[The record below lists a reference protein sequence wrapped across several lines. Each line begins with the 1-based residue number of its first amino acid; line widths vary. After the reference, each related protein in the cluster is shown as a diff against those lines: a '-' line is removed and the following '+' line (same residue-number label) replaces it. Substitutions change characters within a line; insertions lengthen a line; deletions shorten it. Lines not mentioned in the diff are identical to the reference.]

1 MDRER
6 PFRTSLIAILIV
18 VFAISVTHA
27 AKGKKHGSTHDPQ
40 AITDAV
46 LQADLMSYAD
56 RYASIAAQAIDD
68 VERLEPPPNVR
79 RVVLGDLVFS
89 AAAAFTIAADADP
102 QVALL
107 DMVVMATLGRMI
119 FEDHWLP
126 EFGGYVE
133 PVVVAM
139 TDLEQEAWQI
149 TDPILTATQ
158 KAELL
163 ERIEAF
169 RIAYPGLTTF
179 SHLRFDDFP
188 SKRASSSL
196 KATSGGGI
204 FKSVRR
210 ITDQVE
216 QTRMLAERGMYLSTR
231 LPLLGGGFADIWLS
245 RLSFNPA
252 VEDVLGDVRT
262 FAEVSGRLAV
272 AAEQLPVQITKERSE
287 TILQLADEF
296 AAERKETVD
305 HVFANIAKERQM
317 IVDQLVAEE
326 QRLTGVLAELRTTI
340 EAGNELT
347 LSVDA
352 LAERLDLGG
361 EEDEL
366 SGTPG
371 EPAKPFDIEDY
382 RQTLIQATTAIQDLD
397 KLVGSTHRLVDS
409 DGADKLIP
417 QVATAI
423 DDVGTM
429 GQDMID
435 RVFSRAILFL
445 VLALVGFVLAR
456 LAYRWLEVRFFGLTA
471 QGLDAG

>member
-1 MDRER
+1 MCYRK
-6 PFRTSLIAILIV
+6 TMSIIVIAAL
-18 VFAISVTHA
+18 ATLLPTTAADA
-27 AKGKKHGSTHDPQ
+27 AKGKGKGGAQDPQ
-40 AITDAV
+40 AITDDV

-56 RYASIAAQAIDD
+56 RYASIAAQTIDD
-68 VERLEPPPNVR
+68 VQRLEPPPNVR
-79 RVVLGDLVFS
+79 RMVLGDLVFS

-126 EFGGYVE
+126 EYGGYVE

-139 TDLEQEAWQI
+139 TELEHEAWQI

-158 KAELL
+158 KTELL

-252 VEDVLGDVRT
+252 VEDVLGDIHT
-262 FAEVSGRLAV
+262 FVDVSERLTI
-272 AAEQLPVQITKERSE
+272 AAEDLPQQITSERNE
-287 TILQLADEF
+287 AILQLAGKF

-305 HVFANIAKERQM
+305 QVFVNIARERQL

-352 LAERLDLGG
+352 LADRLNLGAK
-361 EEDEL
+361 EE
-366 SGTPG
+366 GQTG
-371 EPAKPFDIEDY
+371 EPVEPTKPFDIEDY
-382 RQTLIQATTAIQDLD
+382 RQTLIQATTTIQDLD

-456 LAYRWLEVRFFGLTA
+456 LAYRWLEMRFFGAPA

>member
-1 MDRER
+1 MCYRKSVFIIVIAALATVL
-6 PFRTSLIAILIV
+6 PTSDAD
-18 VFAISVTHA
+18 A
-27 AKGKKHGSTHDPQ
+27 AKGKGKRGAQDPQ
-40 AITDAV
+40 AITDAG

-79 RVVLGDLVFS
+79 RMVIGDLVFS
-89 AAAAFTIAADADP
+89 AAGAFTIAADADP

-126 EFGGYVE
+126 EYGVYVE

-139 TDLEQEAWQI
+139 TKLEDQAWQI
-149 TDPILTATQ
+149 ADPILTATQ
-158 KAELL
+158 KTELL

-169 RIAYPGLTTF
+169 HIANPELTTF
-179 SHLRFDDFP
+179 SHLRFADFP

-210 ITDQVE
+210 MTDQVE

-245 RLSFNPA
+245 RLAFNPA
-252 VEDVLGDVRT
+252 VQDVLGDVST
-262 FAEVSGRLAV
+262 FVDVSERLTI
-272 AAEQLPVQITKERSE
+272 AAEELPQQITSERNE
-287 TILQLADEF
+287 TILQLAEEF
-296 AAERKETVD
+296 AAERRETVD
-305 HVFANIAKERQM
+305 QVFVNIAKERQL

-326 QRLTGVLAELRTTI
+326 QRLTGVLTEMRTTI
-340 EAGNELT
+340 EAGNQLT

-352 LAERLDLGG
+352 LAERLDLDG
-361 EEDEL
+361 EA
-366 SGTPG
+366 GTTTDG
-371 EPAKPFDIEDY
+371 EPVRPFDIEDY

-409 DGADKLIP
+409 DGADRLLP

-423 DDVGTM
+423 DDIGSL
-429 GQDMID
+429 GQNMID
-435 RVFSRAILFL
+435 RAFNRALVFLLI
-445 VLALVGFVLAR
+445 ALVGFVAAR
-456 LAYRWLEVRFFGLTA
+456 LAYRWLETRFFSA
-471 QGLDAG
+471 PA

>member
-1 MDRER
+1 MWNRNR
-6 PFRTSLIAILIV
+6 RLV
-18 VFAISVTHA
+18 VFAIVLMTLVPSDQVAA
-27 AKGKKHGSTHDPQ
+27 AKKNKATGYTMSE
-40 AITDAV
+40 AV
-46 LQADLMSYAD
+46 LQADLMSYGD
-56 RYASIAAQAIDD
+56 RYASIAAQALDD
-68 VERLEPPPNVR
+68 FERLEPPPNVR
-79 RVVLGDLVFS
+79 RMVMGDLVFS
-89 AAAAFTIAADADP
+89 TAAAFTIAADADP

-119 FEDHWLP
+119 FEDYWLP
-126 EFGGYVE
+126 KYGYVE
-133 PVVVAM
+133 PVVTAM
-139 TDLEQEAWQI
+139 TELEDQAWQI
-149 TDPILTATQ
+149 ADPILNTPQ
-158 KAELL
+158 KTELL

-169 RIAYPGLTTF
+169 HIANPELTTF

-216 QTRMLAERGMYLSTR
+216 QTRMLAERGVYLSTR

-252 VEDVLGDVRT
+252 VEDVLGDVST
-262 FAEVSGRLAV
+262 FAEVSERLAV
-272 AAEQLPVQITKERSE
+272 VAEQLGQQITTERTE

-296 AAERKETVD
+296 AAERKQTVD
-305 HVFANIAKERQM
+305 HVFSNIAKERQ
-317 IVDQLVAEE
+317 IIIDQLVAEE

-361 EEDEL
+361 EDA
-366 SGTPG
+366 GPPG
-371 EPAKPFDIEDY
+371 APVEPAKPFDIEDY
-382 RQTLIQATTAIQDLD
+382 RQTLIQATTAIQNLD
-397 KLVGSTHRLVDS
+397 TLVGSTHQLVDS

-423 DDVGTM
+423 DDVGSL
-429 GQDMID
+429 GQEMID
-435 RVFSRAILFL
+435 RAFNRALVFLLI
-445 VLALVGFVLAR
+445 ALVGFFAAKLT
-456 LAYRWLEVRFFGLTA
+456 YRWLETRFF
-471 QGLDAG
+471 DARA

>member
-1 MDRER
+1 MCNRK
-6 PFRTSLIAILIV
+6 TLSIIVIATLATV
-18 VFAISVTHA
+18 LSASGADA
-27 AKGKKHGSTHDPQ
+27 AKGKKKGGAHDPQ

-79 RVVLGDLVFS
+79 RMVLGDLVFS

-126 EFGGYVE
+126 EYGGYVE

-139 TDLEQEAWQI
+139 TELEQEAWQI

-158 KAELL
+158 KTELL

-169 RIAYPGLTTF
+169 HIAYPGLTTF
-179 SHLRFDDFP
+179 SHLRFADFP

-216 QTRMLAERGMYLSTR
+216 QTRMLAERGLYLSTR

-245 RLSFNPA
+245 RLSSNPA
-252 VEDVLGDVRT
+252 VDGVIEDIDT
-262 FAEVSGRLAV
+262 FAEVSERLAA
-272 AAEQLPVQITKERSE
+272 AAEQLPQQISTERTE
-287 TILQLADEF
+287 AILQLASEF

-305 HVFANIAKERQM
+305 HVFVNIAKERQM

-352 LAERLDLGG
+352 LAERLDLGAEEEGQAG
-361 EEDEL
+361 E
-366 SGTPG
+366 SV
-371 EPAKPFDIEDY
+371 EPTKPFDIEDY
-382 RQTLIQATTAIQDLD
+382 RQTLIQATAAIHDLND
-397 KLVGSTHRLVDS
+397 LVGSTHRLVDS

-429 GQDMID
+429 GEAMID
-435 RVFSRAILFL
+435 RVFA
-445 VLALVGFVLAR
+445 
-456 LAYRWLEVRFFGLTA
+456 TA
-471 QGLDAG
+471 VEIG

>member
-1 MDRER
+1 
-6 PFRTSLIAILIV
+6 
-18 VFAISVTHA
+18 
-27 AKGKKHGSTHDPQ
+27 
-40 AITDAV
+40 
-46 LQADLMSYAD
+46 MSYAD

-68 VERLEPPPNVR
+68 VERLEPPPIVR
-79 RVVLGDLVFS
+79 RMVLGDLVFS

-107 DMVVMATLGRMI
+107 DMVVMTALGRMI

-126 EFGGYVE
+126 EYDGHVE

-139 TDLEQEAWQI
+139 TELEEDAWQI

-158 KAELL
+158 KTELL

-169 RIAYPGLTTF
+169 RVANPGLTTF
-179 SHLRFDDFP
+179 SHLRFADFP

-231 LPLLGGGFADIWLS
+231 LPLLGGGFADVWLS
-245 RLSFNPA
+245 RLSANPA
-252 VEDVLGDVRT
+252 VDGVIQDIDT
-262 FAEVSGRLAV
+262 FAEVSERLV
-272 AAEQLPVQITKERSE
+272 VVAEQLPQQITTERTE
-287 TILQLADEF
+287 TILQLAEEF

-305 HVFANIAKERQM
+305 HVFVNIAKERQL
-317 IVDQLVAEE
+317 IVDQLAAEE

-347 LSVDA
+347 LSVDG

-361 EEDEL
+361 ESATEDL
-366 SGTPG
+366 G
-371 EPAKPFDIEDY
+371 EPVKPFDIEDY
-382 RQTLIQATTAIQDLD
+382 RQTLIQASAAIHDLNE
-397 KLVGSTHRLVDS
+397 LVGSTHSLVDS
-409 DGADKLIP
+409 EGAERLVP
-417 QVATAI
+417 EVTAAI
-423 DDVGTM
+423 DDVGSM
-429 GQDMID
+429 AHEMID
-435 RVFSRAILFL
+435 RVFHRALFFL
-445 VLALVGFVLAR
+445 LIALVGFVAAR
-456 LAYRWLEVRFFGLTA
+456 LAYNWLEIRILGA
-471 QGLDAG
+471 QV